1 MSVAIRRGFVDVPGG
16 QVHYRTAGTAATP
29 LVMLHASPGSA
40 KQLEGLIAP
49 LAAGRRVIALDTRG
63 NGDSTPLPI
72 ESPTIHDFAAATI
85 AALDG
90 LDLPHCDLYG
100 THTGASIAMEVAIAQ
115 PQRVRR
121 LVLDGMG
128 LYGVAE
134 QEELLRTYAP
144 AMQPDLE
151 GRHLLWAWHFCR
163 DQFLF
168 WPWFK
173 REAANA
179 RAVGLPSAAALQA
192 MVLEV
197 LKALGSYHM
206 SYRAAF
212 RHPKRERLALLRVP
226 TLACCPRDDMLR
238 PHLDEMAAL
247 VPGAAKAELPGDAT
261 PEQCAASAA
270 IIAAFL
276 DRP

>member
-1 MSVAIRRGFVDVPGG
+1 MSRIRRGFVDVPGG
-16 QVHYRTAGTAATP
+16 QVHYRTAGAGATP

-49 LAAGRRVIALDTRG
+49 LAAHRRVVALDTRG
-63 NGDSTPLPI
+63 NGDSTPLSI
-72 ESPTIHDFAAATI
+72 DSPTIHDFAAATI
-85 AALDG
+85 AALDA
-90 LDLPHCDLYG
+90 LDLGHCDLYG
-100 THTGASIAMEVAIAQ
+100 THTGASIAMEVALAA
-115 PQRVRR
+115 PRRVRR

-128 LYGVAE
+128 LYGAQE
-134 QEELLRTYAP
+134 QDELLRTYAP
-144 AMQPDLE
+144 AIVPDLE
-151 GRHLLWAWHFCR
+151 ARHLMWAWHFCR

-173 REAANA
+173 RDAANA
-179 RAVGLPSAAALQA
+179 RGVGLPSAAALQA

-226 TLACCPRDDMLR
+226 TLACCPADDMLR

-261 PEQCAASAA
+261 QEACAASAA

-276 DRP
+276 DPP